1 MKQLIEE
8 YLSTVIETVTIIVFI
23 VSFIGILDKLL
34 KISIKQYF
42 EK

>member
-34 KISIKQYF
+34 KISIK
-42 EK
+42 